1 MLQYVR
7 SRRGLVEL
15 NLNMG
20 LTMRGSRVKAPI
32 FFSKVTRGLA
42 NFKPKCNVSVASH
55 WGGELADVENKVY
68 A

>member
-1 MLQYVR
+1 
-7 SRRGLVEL
+7 
-15 NLNMG
+15 MG